1 MPARA
6 SRRPALAP
14 LRIDVALMLRRSL
27 LVGADATNGELVAA
41 AAAGDQGAWDTLV
54 ERYTALLWSIT
65 RSHRLAT
72 ADAADVVQ
80 TTWLRL
86 VEHLDRIT
94 DPERLP
100 GWLATTAR
108 REAQRV
114 ARRAD
119 WPRPGD
125 DFAVI
130 AGGGAALDDRL
141 LRDERDAALWAALA
155 LLDEACQRL
164 LRVLIADPAPSYA
177 DVAVVFGM
185 KIGSIG
191 PTRQRCL
198 AKLRRLA
205 LAAGLDGLDDLG
217 GLGDLGDLEGGVS

>member
-1 MPARA
+1 MNANDAKLTEITTAQSGSSVEDSAPNAPAQPGFDVVVEA
-6 SRRPALAP
+6 VAGNAIGNSGAP
-14 LRIDVALMLRRSL
+14 YTLTITAMDL
-27 LVGADATNGELVAA
+27 TLVAA
-41 AAAGDQGAWDTLV
+41 AAAGDPHAWDALV

-65 RSHRLAT
+65 RSHRLAA

-86 VEHLDRIT
+86 VEHLDRIS

-125 DFAVI
+125 DFAFL
-130 AGGGAALDDRL
+130 AGDGPAPGNRL
-141 LRDERDAALWAALA
+141 L
-155 LLDEACQRL
+155 
-164 LRVLIADPAPSYA
+164 P
-177 DVAVVFGM
+177 
-185 KIGSIG
+185 
-191 PTRQRCL
+191 
-198 AKLRRLA
+198 
-205 LAAGLDGLDDLG
+205 DG
-217 GLGDLGDLEGGVS
+217 

>member
-1 MPARA
+1 MPPRA
-6 SRRPALAP
+6 SCTRFSAAI
-14 LRIDVALMLRRSL
+14 RIDVALMLRRSL

-41 AAAGDQGAWDTLV
+41 AANGDQRAWDALV
-54 ERYTALLWSIT
+54 ERYTPLLWSIT
-65 RSHRLAT
+65 RAHRLAV
-72 ADAADVVQ
+72 ADASDVVQ

-86 VEHLDRIT
+86 VEHLNRIS

-125 DFAVI
+125 DFA
-130 AGGGAALDDRL
+130 ALADDGPALDDRL
-141 LRDERDAALWAALA
+141 LRDERDAALWTALA

-164 LRVLIADPAPSYA
+164 LRVLIADPPPSYA
-177 DVAVVFGM
+177 DVADIFGM
-185 KIGSIG
+185 KVGSIG

-205 LAAGLDGLDDLG
+205 QAAGLDGVDGLTGLG
-217 GLGDLGDLEGGVS
+217 GGIL